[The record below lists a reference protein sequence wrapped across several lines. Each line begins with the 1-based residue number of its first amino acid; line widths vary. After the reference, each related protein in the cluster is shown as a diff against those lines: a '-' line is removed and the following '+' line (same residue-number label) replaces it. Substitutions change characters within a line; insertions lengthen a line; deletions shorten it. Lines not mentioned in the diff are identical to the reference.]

1 MFYNLRQKQKFE
13 LQIELSDFCNS
24 RCPACSRFRDTRDG
38 LIPPK
43 SVDRHQVSFFDFKN
57 WFSPSFLKERVFL
70 IRINGSYG
78 DSSLCKDI
86 HKIIEYIGECNPN
99 IELSMSTNGGTH
111 YPGWW
116 EELGKVFSKIPNS
129 KLTFAIDGLQD
140 TLSLYRVGVDYKTV
154 ISNAKAFIR
163 GGGTAEW
170 RMLVFK
176 HNEDQIEKCKSLS
189 KIYGFKYFCHRP
201 TAGFIDSNNTLQYT
215 WEGKHVVLEPGS
227 NSKNVMKLG
236 SPLTPTDVRCAAVD
250 DGKGGFVNEMIIDSR
265 GVVHPCCY
273 FSHECRRVYKEFY
286 ETGDPNSKPKKDE
299 YHRRTNMYYNSVANL
314 IEDQGGIKSISLYH
328 STWDEIM
335 NSPFYRERLE
345 RSWKMREHN
354 GDLSMCGYMCSK
366 EKEVH
371 EGYHETG
378 TGGVMH
384 PFID

>member
-1 MFYNLRQKQKFE
+1 
-13 LQIELSDFCNS
+13 
-24 RCPACSRFRDTRDG
+24 
-38 LIPPK
+38 
-43 SVDRHQVSFFDFKN
+43 
-57 WFSPSFLKERVFL
+57 
-70 IRINGSYG
+70 
-78 DSSLCKDI
+78 
-86 HKIIEYIGECNPN
+86 
-99 IELSMSTNGGTH
+99 
-111 YPGWW
+111 
-116 EELGKVFSKIPNS
+116 
-129 KLTFAIDGLQD
+129 
-140 TLSLYRVGVDYKTV
+140 
-154 ISNAKAFIR
+154 
-163 GGGTAEW
+163 
-170 RMLVFK
+170 
-176 HNEDQIEKCKSLS
+176 
-189 KIYGFKYFCHRP
+189 
-201 TAGFIDSNNTLQYT
+201 
-215 WEGKHVVLEPGS
+215 
-227 NSKNVMKLG
+227 MKLG